1 VAGSESSGPL
11 MHSPLFLR
19 RQRAGFTLLELLI
32 VVFIISLISAGFVKL
47 MVGFGGVTQSLED
60 ETRRLQRLLTLAA
73 QQAILDGAP
82 MGLLIEANAYYF
94 VAAGEKYWLTVK
106 DDDLLQR
113 HPLPQGWRLA
123 LWQDGKR
130 LPPVEANVKK
140 DELGE
145 KAEQPEPS
153 IIFYDSGEMTPF
165 ELRIYAADNS
175 EPTVIEADENGEVE
189 VRFPEPER

>member
-1 VAGSESSGPL
+1 MAGSVSSGPL
-11 MHSPLFLR
+11 MHSFPSLR
-19 RQRAGFTLLELLI
+19 RQRVGFTLLELLI

-47 MVGFGGVTQSLED
+47 MVGFGGAAQSLED
-60 ETRRLQRLLTLAA
+60 ETRRLQRLSTLAA

-82 MGLLIEANAYYF
+82 IGLLIEANAYYF
-94 VAAGEKYWLTVK
+94 VSAGEKYWLTVEG
-106 DDDLLQR
+106 DDLLQR
-113 HPLPQGWRLA
+113 HQLPQGWRLA
-123 LWQDGKR
+123 LWQDGKL

-140 DELGE
+140 DDLGK

-165 ELRIYAADNS
+165 ELRIHAVDQS
-175 EPTVIEADENGEVE
+175 EPTVIETDENGEVE